1 MKLMPLFLIFSLV
14 GCVSV
19 VPVERTQV
27 TDSQGELVVG
37 CKNLADLTKVR
48 RPSWQGYHTTWRS
61 AWSEGM
67 AAGIQEGLNGQG
79 AAYDAV
85 ARALANPLPEEGD
98 PVFRDGIIVGETP
111 YCRAYAADRKKIAEL
126 VADIM
131 PDLGNQIELSSI
143 DAGIFLTKLELREA
157 SYAKWKD
164 RYVITVTDERTN
176 RTVVKVLR
184 NVYISRQGSDFHQAE
199 SDGQKEAWILLQI
212 EHALNPTYR

>member
-1 MKLMPLFLIFSLV
+1 MKLILLILPIIVV
-14 GCVSV
+14 GCASV
-19 VPVERTQV
+19 VPTVRSQV
-27 TDSQGELVVG
+27 TEGQGELISG

-48 RPSWQGYHTTWRS
+48 RTSWQSYHTTWRS

-67 AAGIQEGLNGQG
+67 AAGVQEGLNGQG

-98 PVFRDGIIVGETP
+98 PVFRDGILVGETP
-111 YCRAYAADRKKIAEL
+111 YCRAYAADRKMVAEL

-131 PDLGNQIELSSI
+131 SDLGNEAELSDIS
-143 DAGIFLTKLELREA
+143 AGIFLTKLESRET

-176 RTVVKVLR
+176 RTIVKVLR

-199 SDGQKEAWILLQI
+199 SDGQNEAWILLQI
-212 EHALNPTYR
+212 ENALHPAYH